1 MQKTDQQKIN
11 GFAKSL
17 KFLRISE
24 VVYERFLAVHGMTSV
39 LGLFTDLS
47 KLIEK

>member
-17 KFLRISE
+17 KSLW
-24 VVYERFLAVHGMTSV
+24 Y
-39 LGLFTDLS
+39 
-47 KLIEK
+47 